1 MAAVRIT
8 VEYEGAEHT
17 LAFARNSEAISV
29 ERAICIACGV
39 PWGSVTR
46 LVDATGAVYSADPT
60 LFPDGKKLALEVV
73 AIPQPLELPAP
84 LLPPTAIQPG
94 PEEQPQDDS
103 IQPEPEQP
111 LGELPEPIKVVVVG
125 ACGVGKTTWISR
137 LKSKNPKKYKMSKE
151 DHEFPTVGAEVT
163 TIEMP
168 TSRGTK
174 KKPHSVT
181 LKVWEVSGS
190 DDQAGIRPTYYSGA
204 HAAVILFK
212 VASNSETTKAPLQ
225 TYWEVLRWH
234 NEVVQACGKDLPII
248 VIGVGAD
255 LEAKFPQELLTS
267 TPCIKVSNKTGSN
280 AYQPANYVMQT
291 LSGDPALRAK
301 KDGSKV
307 ELTPADTHW
316 HSIVSHICGTYADWS
331 VN

>member
-8 VEYEGAEHT
+8 VQFEGAAHT
-17 LAFARNSEAISV
+17 LAFARNSEAVSV
-29 ERAICIACGV
+29 ERAICVACGV

-46 LVDATGAVYSADPT
+46 LVDQSGAVYSADPT
-60 LFPDGKKLALEVV
+60 LLPDGKKLMLEVV
-73 AIPQPLELPAP
+73 AVPQPLELPAP
-84 LLPPTAIQPG
+84 RPPPHYLAPDERTR
-94 PEEQPQDDS
+94 DDS

-111 LGELPEPIKVVVVG
+111 VQELPEPTKVVVVG

-137 LKSKNPKKYKMSKE
+137 LKSKNPRKYKMAKE

-168 TSRGTK
+168 TSRATK
-174 KKPHSVT
+174 KVPHNVT

-190 DDQAGIRPTYYSGA
+190 DDQSGIRRTYYSGA
-204 HAAVILFK
+204 HAGVILFK
-212 VASNSETTKAPLQ
+212 VASNSETTEAPLQ

-234 NEVVQACGKDLPII
+234 NELVQACGKDLPII

-255 LEAKFPQELLTS
+255 LEAKFPQDKLTD

-291 LSGDPALRAK
+291 LSGDPELRSK

-307 ELTPADTHW
+307 DITPANTDW
-316 HSIVSHICGTYADWS
+316 HHIVAHICGTYADWG

>member
-1 MAAVRIT
+1 
-8 VEYEGAEHT
+8 
-17 LAFARNSEAISV
+17 
-29 ERAICIACGV
+29 
-39 PWGSVTR
+39 
-46 LVDATGAVYSADPT
+46 
-60 LFPDGKKLALEVV
+60 
-73 AIPQPLELPAP
+73 
-84 LLPPTAIQPG
+84 
-94 PEEQPQDDS
+94 
-103 IQPEPEQP
+103 
-111 LGELPEPIKVVVVG
+111 VVVVG

-248 VIGVGAD
+248 VVRHTPITRHIGCPV
-255 LEAKFPQELLTS
+255 LPPSTLRVPQFTMHTS
-267 TPCIKVSNKTGSN
+267 TRTSACAVGCVLNDALAWVRADRGGGGSR
-280 AYQPANYVMQT
+280 
-291 LSGDPALRAK
+291 G
-301 KDGSKV
+301 
-307 ELTPADTHW
+307 
-316 HSIVSHICGTYADWS
+316 
-331 VN
+331 